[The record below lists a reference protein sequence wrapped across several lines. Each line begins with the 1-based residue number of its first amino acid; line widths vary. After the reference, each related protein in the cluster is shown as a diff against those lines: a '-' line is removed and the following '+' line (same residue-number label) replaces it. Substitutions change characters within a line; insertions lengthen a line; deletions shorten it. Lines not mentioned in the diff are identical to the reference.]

1 MGIITFRDIGEI
13 SSRKKTAEGFL
24 RVVADFART
33 GIQDYRACEL
43 SWDELPDRFRG
54 DRYQTIR
61 MLRPADE
68 VFAEETMRSFANK
81 PVTNGHPPQPINA
94 RNFRKHAVGTAQDEV
109 VRINDKLRVGLVLQD
124 AEVIDE
130 VQNGKDRLSAGYTS
144 EVIWE
149 AGNDPVFGPYDAK
162 QTSIRGNHI
171 AVVSQARGGPE
182 IRINDSWP
190 QATEPEEKG
199 NEMPVAVERK
209 INGITVEFSDQG
221 AQAVDHLVAEAD
233 KVKDTIATVQAQLT
247 DSQKEVER
255 LQGELDAQKS
265 AQLTDEQIE
274 TRVTE
279 RLTVIDAAR
288 KLHPKL
294 DATGKSLV
302 EIKTAAIQHIDSAFV
317 LDGKS
322 AEYIDGV
329 FETFAARPPDQSK
342 ESMRQ
347 ATQHADAHND
357 HPDIAGDARRAFEER
372 NRNAWKEKGGEA

>member
-1 MGIITFRDIGEI
+1 MGTITFRDIGEI
-13 SSRKKTAEGFL
+13 SSREETAEGFL

-33 GIQDYRACEL
+33 GIQDYRAG
-43 SWDELPDRFRG
+43 ELPRDQLPNQFRG
-54 DRYQTIR
+54 DPYQTVRI
-61 MLRPADE
+61 LRPANE
-68 VFAEETMRSFANK
+68 VFAPETMRSFANK
-81 PVTNGHPPQPINA
+81 PVTNDHPPQFVDA

-109 VRINDKLRVGLVLQD
+109 GRVNDKLRVGLVLQD

-130 VQNGKDRLSAGYTS
+130 VKNGKDQLSAGYSS

-149 AGNDPVFGPYDAK
+149 AGDDPVFGPYDAK
-162 QTSIRGNHI
+162 QTNIRGNHI

-190 QATEPEEKG
+190 EATEPKEEGIK
-199 NEMPVAVERK
+199 MVERK

-221 AQAVDHLVAEAD
+221 AQAVDHLVTEAD
-233 KVKDTIATVQAQLT
+233 EVRGTIATVQAQLT
-247 DSQKEVER
+247 DAQKEVER

-302 EIKTAAIQHIDSAFV
+302 EIKTAAIQHIDSTFV

-342 ESMRQ
+342 ESMRK

-372 NRNAWKEKGGEA
+372 NRNAWKGGEA